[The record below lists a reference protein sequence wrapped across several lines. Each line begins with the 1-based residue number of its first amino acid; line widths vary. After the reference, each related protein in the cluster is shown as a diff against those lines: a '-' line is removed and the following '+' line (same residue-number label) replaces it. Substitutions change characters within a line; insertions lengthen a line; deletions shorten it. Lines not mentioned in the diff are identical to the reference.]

1 MTKIQ
6 KTKLNFR
13 HFQLCLKFNNLKCE
27 KKIIQQILKDYRK
40 KKGL

>member
-27 KKIIQQILKDYRK
+27 KKNYTTNFKRLS
-40 KKGL
+40 